1 MGMLSTAGVPYKTAR
16 DLFGVSESYYSSLK
30 ADAER
35 ILDIFAAGEEIPG
48 GIILITPQFVAR
60 CVTALLVICNVSV
73 ERIVEFFDEVFHYH
87 ISKGTI
93 GNIQKKSSKKALGID
108 LRITLELIKYIALDE
123 IFQQGQPVLTG
134 VDLETQYVFMME
146 IVPDR
151 TGDTWESTLR
161 AKKANGL
168 NPKLCVSDAGSG
180 LQSGVPSAFPEITM
194 QLDVFHALRDIG
206 VHVIRRERAGIAL
219 LSELFAL
226 ENKVNRPK
234 THKKTIERYEK
245 LSTTIDDTLLR
256 TDTLCILYDWLK
268 ELTGFSGYGYEK
280 SLLLCTWILDEMAP
294 LFPESKKYQ
303 KAISSFRSRLPN
315 ILKFLS
321 RLQENLKEAAAS
333 HHFDAHDL
341 MLLYHQKTYS
351 TYSAEYTAIE
361 KRLSQKLGNR
371 ILDARELLLDTIH
384 MTYRASSIIENVN
397 GRIRFYMNMKR
408 EISEDFLILLKLYF
422 NTRKAVR
429 PANRQWVHTS
439 ALDRLTGCDHPSF
452 LDMLFGPPDYLI
464 CA

>member
-1 MGMLSTAGVPYKTAR
+1 MLSAAGVPYKTAR
-16 DLFGVSESYYSSLK
+16 DLFGVGGSYYSSLK
-30 ADAER
+30 SDAER
-35 ILDIFAAGEEIPG
+35 ILDVFASEEEIPD

-146 IVPDR
+146 IAPDR
-151 TGDTWESTLR
+151 TGDTWDRALS

-168 NPKLCVSDAGSG
+168 HPKLCVSDAGSG
-180 LQSGVPSAFPEITM
+180 LQSGVPSAFQEITM

-206 VHVIRRERAGIAL
+206 VHVMRRERAGFAL
-219 LSELFAL
+219 LSELCTL

-245 LSTTIDDTLLR
+245 LSKTIDDTLLR

-280 SLLLCTWILDEMAP
+280 SLTLCAWILDEMAP
-294 LFPESKKYQ
+294 LFPESRKYQ
-303 KAISSFRSRLPN
+303 KAISSFRTRLPN

-321 RLQENLKEAAAS
+321 RLQENLMEAAIS
-333 HHFDAHDL
+333 NHFDAYAL
-341 MLLYHQKTYS
+341 MLLYNQKTYS
-351 TYSAEYTAIE
+351 IYSAEYAAIE
-361 KRLSQKLGNR
+361 KRLFQKLGDR
-371 ILDARELLLDTIH
+371 ILDARELLPGIIH

-397 GRIRFYMNMKR
+397 GRIRCYMNMKR
-408 EISEDFLILLKLYF
+408 EIPKDFLILLKLYF

-429 PANRQWVHTS
+429 PANKQWAHTS

-452 LDMLFGPPDYLI
+452 LDMLFGPPNYLI